1 MTQPAFPDVTV
12 ILGDTR
18 LADSMKRGGRFNAE
32 DFEAFERM
40 KQALGS
46 LTPYRFSFLEDH
58 RTLLADLLARPPAFV
73 LNFCD
78 TGFRN
83 NASQEAYIPALLE
96 MLGVPYSGA
105 PPACLSLCYDK
116 GFVRSLANAHGVPVP
131 AEVYLQESGPAT
143 LDNIRFPALIKPSCG
158 DGSIGITRGS
168 LVCNAREARTYI
180 EGLYRQ
186 FPGDAVLVQE
196 FLSGP
201 EYSIGLIGN
210 PNVGFTVLSPLEVD
224 YAGLDPQLP
233 RILAY
238 ESKADPASP
247 YWTDIKFHQA
257 KIDESTQQWLVD
269 YSRRLFQRLGC
280 RDYARFD
287 FRADAD
293 GAIKLLEVNPNAA
306 WCWDGKLNM
315 MAGFA
320 GHSYSAF
327 LQLILEAA
335 QARVAAT
342 R

>member
-1 MTQPAFPDVTV
+1 MSQPAYPDVTV

-18 LADSMKRGGRFNAE
+18 LPDSMKRGSRFNTE
-32 DFEAFERM
+32 DFEAFDRM
-40 KQALGS
+40 KQALRS
-46 LTPYRFSFLEDH
+46 LTQYRFRFLDDH
-58 RTLLADLLARPPAFV
+58 ATLLADLLARPPAFV
-73 LNFCD
+73 LNLCD

-105 PPACLSLCYDK
+105 PPACLALCYDK
-116 GFVRSLANAHGVPVP
+116 GLVRSLANTHGIPVP
-131 AEVYLQESGPAT
+131 AEVYMQPREPAT

-158 DGSIGITRGS
+158 DGSVGITRGS
-168 LVCNAREARTYI
+168 LVCDAREAQTYI

-186 FPGDAVLVQE
+186 FPRGAVLVQE

-210 PNVGFTVLSPLEVD
+210 PEAGFTVLPPLEVD
-224 YAGLDPQLP
+224 YTGLDPQLP

-257 KIDESTQQWLVD
+257 GINESTQRRLVD

-280 RDYARFD
+280 RDYGRFD
-287 FRADAD
+287 FRADTS

-320 GHSYSAF
+320 GQSYSAF

-335 QARVAAT
+335 QVRVAASH
-342 R
+342 

>member
-18 LADSMKRGGRFNAE
+18 LADSMKRGGRFNPE

-58 RTLLADLLARPPAFV
+58 STLLADLLARPPAFV

-105 PPACLSLCYDK
+105 LPACLALCYDK

-131 AEVYLQESGPAT
+131 DEVYLQANDRSS
-143 LDNIRFPALIKPSCG
+143 LDNLRFPALIKPSCG

-168 LVCNAREARTYI
+168 LVCNAREARAYI
-180 EGLYRQ
+180 EGLHRQ
-186 FPGDAVLVQE
+186 FPAVLVQE

-210 PNVGFTVLSPLEVD
+210 PNVGFTVLPPLEVD

-257 KIDESTQQWLVD
+257 KIDESTQQWLID

>member
-1 MTQPAFPDVTV
+1 MAQPAYPDITV

-32 DFEAFERM
+32 DFEAFDRM
-40 KQALGS
+40 KQALQS
-46 LTPYRFSFLEDH
+46 LTQYRFSFLDDH
-58 RTLLADLLARPPAFV
+58 ATLLSDLLTRPPAFV
-73 LNFCD
+73 LNLCD

-96 MLGVPYSGA
+96 MLEVPYSGA
-105 PPACLSLCYDK
+105 SPASLALCYDK
-116 GFVRSLANAHGVPVP
+116 GFVRALANTHGIPVP
-131 AEVYLQESGPAT
+131 AEVYLQVGDLVD
-143 LDNIRFPALIKPSCG
+143 LDELPFPALVKPSCG

-168 LVCNAREARTYI
+168 LVCDAREARTYI
-180 EGLYRQ
+180 EALYRQ
-186 FPGDAVLVQE
+186 FPGGAVLVQE

-210 PNVGFTVLSPLEVD
+210 PDAGFTVLPPLEVD
-224 YAGLDPQLP
+224 YTGLDPQLP

-257 KIDESTQQWLVD
+257 KINESTQQRLVD
-269 YSRRLFQRLGC
+269 YSHRLFQRLGC

-287 FRADAD
+287 FRADTA

-320 GHSYSAF
+320 GHSYGAF

-335 QARVAAT
+335 QARVAASC
-342 R
+342 

>member
-1 MTQPAFPDVTV
+1 MRQPAFPDVTV

-18 LADSMKRGGRFNAE
+18 LTDSMKRGGRFNAE
-32 DFEAFERM
+32 DFEAFDRM
-40 KQALGS
+40 KQALRS
-46 LTPYRFSFLEDH
+46 LTQYRFSFLEDH
-58 RTLLADLLARPPAFV
+58 AALMADLLARPPAFV

-83 NASQEAYIPALLE
+83 NASQEAHIPALLE
-96 MLGVPYSGA
+96 MLAVPYSGA
-105 PPACLSLCYDK
+105 TPGCLALCYDK
-116 GFVRSLANAHGVPVP
+116 SLVRSLASTHGVPVP
-131 AEVYLQESGPAT
+131 AEVYLQAGDPVA
-143 LDNIRFPALIKPSCG
+143 LDNVQFPALIKPSCG

-168 LVCNAREARTYI
+168 LVCDAREAQTYI
-180 EGLYRQ
+180 KELCHQ
-186 FPGDAVLVQE
+186 FPGGAVLVQE

-210 PNVGFTVLSPLEVD
+210 PEAGFTALPPLEVD
-224 YAGLDPQLP
+224 YTGLSPELP

-247 YWTDIKFHQA
+247 YWTDIKFHEA
-257 KIDESTQQWLVD
+257 RINESMQRSLVD
-269 YSRRLFQRLGC
+269 YSHRLFQRLGC

-287 FRADAD
+287 FRADAE
-293 GAIKLLEVNPNAA
+293 GRIKLLEVNPNAA

-320 GHSYSAF
+320 GQSYSAF

-335 QARVAAT
+335 QARIAASH
-342 R
+342 

>member
-131 AEVYLQESGPAT
+131 AEVYLQANDHLS
-143 LDNIRFPALIKPSCG
+143 LDNLRFPALIKPSCG

-168 LVCNAREARTYI
+168 LVCNTREARAYI
-180 EGLYRQ
+180 EGLHRQ
-186 FPGDAVLVQE
+186 FPAVLAQE

-210 PNVGFTVLSPLEVD
+210 PNAGFTVLPLLEVD

-233 RILAY
+233 HILAY